1 MRALRKLLY
10 PFSLIYGFV
19 VYLRNSLYNIG
30 VFKST
35 SYQIPLICIGN
46 LSVGGT
52 GKTPM
57 TEFLI
62 SQLKNTFKVAV
73 LSRGYKRKSKGFVLA
88 KEDTK
93 VEVIGD
99 EPFQY
104 HQKFKN
110 IHVAV
115 DADRRNG
122 ISELQKSI
130 HPDLILLDDAFQH
143 RKIKAGF
150 NILLTTY
157 DNLYVNDLMLPAGNL
172 RDNKREAK
180 RANIIVVT
188 KCPQNISIEEK
199 EIVIRKI
206 KPKAYQKIFF
216 TTIEYSQQLKSNDKE
231 ISLNELKDDPF
242 ILVTGIAKP
251 ELLVDYLNNKKLSFK
266 HLDFPDHH
274 NFTKNEVEKLK
285 KHGKL
290 VVTTEKDFMRLKN
303 RVENLYYIEIKI
315 KFLFQKENEFNGSI
329 IKYLNEK

>member
-1 MRALRKLLY
+1 MRAFRKLLY

-35 SYQIPLICIGN
+35 SYQIPLICVGN

-285 KHGKL
+285 KHEKL